1 MYAQEIMVEPIITC
15 QSTESLAD
23 AARKLWD
30 HDCGALPIVNDEG
43 ILVGMLTDRD
53 ICMAALTQGKLLP
66 DMAIPHAMS
75 KVVYAVTATTPVRE
89 VKELMAVQQIRR
101 VPVVDA
107 KGKPIGIIT
116 ANDLIRAASR
126 SGEGMTKVLQTM
138 ASICHPRS
146 ELDRAA

>member
-75 KVVYAVTATTPVRE
+75 KVVYAVTATTPGARG
-89 VKELMAVQQIRR
+89 QG
-101 VPVVDA
+101 VD
-107 KGKPIGIIT
+107 GG
-116 ANDLIRAASR
+116 AADP
-126 SGEGMTKVLQTM
+126 
-138 ASICHPRS
+138 PRS
-146 ELDRAA
+146 RRRCQGQADRDHHGERSDPCGLAVG